1 MKIRNNSKLEKIL
14 IRASLGLFLGGL
26 AIPEKYFDV
35 ANACLSSSVGLACVA
50 IPLIAYNS
58 SSRENRR
65 DYQT

>member
-26 AIPEKYFDV
+26 AIPEKYSDV
-35 ANACLSSSVGLACVA
+35 VNACLSTSAGLACVA
-50 IPLIAYNS
+50 IPLIAYNNY
-58 SSRENRR
+58 SRENKR